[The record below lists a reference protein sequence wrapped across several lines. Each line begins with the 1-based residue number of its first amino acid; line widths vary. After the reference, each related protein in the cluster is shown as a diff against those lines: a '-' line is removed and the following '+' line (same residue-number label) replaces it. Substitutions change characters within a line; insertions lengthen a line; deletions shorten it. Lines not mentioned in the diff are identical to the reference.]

1 MATVS
6 EQVTTLKNTFGAVGG
21 FSKPVKLVAKRGNEF
36 QTKCGVWTSDVELI
50 DSDCVSFVNDLLN
63 GRQISLVVEDAIRF
77 FGGEEVVCRHI
88 GYMADTVAQSDCFDD
103 AWEAEV
109 QKQLG

>member
-6 EQVTTLKNTFGAVGG
+6 EQVTLKNTFGAVAG
-21 FSKPVKLVAKRGNEF
+21 FDRPVKLVAKRGNEF
-36 QTKCGVWTSDVELI
+36 LTKCGAWTSDVELI
-50 DSDCVSFVNDLLN
+50 DSDCVDFVNDLLN
-63 GRQISLVVEDAIRF
+63 GRQIRLVVEDAIRF

-109 QKQLG
+109 ERQLAR